1 MSMPAAAAPSAEAYR
16 RFACFGT
23 TIAVGAGGG
32 DRLAVACA
40 LAGAR
45 AIAEDVHRRLTRFE
59 ADSELCRLN
68 ADPRAAV
75 PASELMRS
83 FAALVR
89 WAGEASGG
97 LVDATCLDAVEA
109 AGYREHFDPARRGA
123 ERASLAVAAP
133 GRTES
138 GLADAGDLAWAGSPR
153 SPLPGDWRSVG
164 VRNGTVVRPPGVR
177 LDSGGLGKGL
187 AADRMAGALRGCPS
201 WVVDCAGDLRLGG
214 TAGRARAVEVRD
226 PFDDER
232 VLHRFHLAAGAVATS
247 GVTRRRWAGGHHLID
262 PRTGAPA
269 DTGVVQATAL
279 AARGAVAEVRA
290 KAALLAGPRQA
301 AVHLPD
307 GGLFVTADGR
317 SHLVAR

>member
-1 MSMPAAAAPSAEAYR
+1 MFASATGIRPATEQRR

-23 TIAVGAGGG
+23 TVAAAAGGD

-59 ADSELCRLN
+59 AASELSRLN
-68 ADPRAAV
+68 ADPREAV
-75 PASELMRS
+75 PASELMRG
-83 FAALVR
+83 FGAAVR
-89 WAGEASGG
+89 WAGDASGG

-109 AGYREHFDPARRGA
+109 TGYREHFDPDCATRLRRDG
-123 ERASLAVAAP
+123 RAAP
-133 GRTES
+133 
-138 GLADAGDLAWAGSPR
+138 SP
-153 SPLPGDWRSVG
+153 GAWRSVS
-164 VRNGTVVRPPGVR
+164 VRGGAVVRPPGVR

-187 AADRMAGALRGCPS
+187 AADRMAGALARCAS
-201 WVVDCAGDLRLGG
+201 WMVECAGDLRLGG
-214 TAGRARAVEVRD
+214 TAGLPRAVEVCD

-232 VLHRFHLAAGAVATS
+232 ILHRFHLAAGAVATS
-247 GVTRRRWAGGHHLID
+247 GVTRRRWDSGHHLVD

-269 DTGVVQATAL
+269 DTGIVQATAL
-279 AARGAVAEVRA
+279 AGRGLVAEVRA
-290 KAALLAGPRQA
+290 KAALLAGPDRA

-317 SHLVAR
+317 AHVVAR